1 MSLEIRQRQ
10 CCIIRTQF
18 KLRANEMKLST
29 LSPDQSM
36 LSFLTSAQLLRG
48 RSAADLSPAY
58 AAPLS
63 LVLYTNRP
71 SGHQRM
77 CTKRLTVR

>member
-10 CCIIRTQF
+10 CCIICTQF

-36 LSFLTSAQLLRG
+36 LSFLTSAQLLHG

-58 AAPLS
+58 AAP
-63 LVLYTNRP
+63 P
-71 SGHQRM
+71 
-77 CTKRLTVR
+77 